1 MEEKKFTL
9 SDMKAAF
16 RAGVDFCDA
25 YIDYNL
31 GETDDVKKP
40 DFGEWMEENFN
51 VDVEK
56 ELS

>member
-16 RAGVDFCDA
+16 RAGVDFGEA
-25 YIDYNL
+25 YIDYNT
-31 GETDDVKKP
+31 GETEDVEKP

-56 ELS
+56 EMA